1 MERYKKLFSQFLP
14 SLTNIQN
21 SIARGELH
29 QKFGASVKNLKDVW
43 MKCLKLYP
51 TSLRFLTD
59 INDVKTVSY
68 F

>member
-21 SIARGELH
+21 SIARRQLY
-29 QKFGASVKNLKDVW
+29 QKFGTSVKNLKEVW
-43 MKCLKLYP
+43 IK
-51 TSLRFLTD
+51 FQTD
-59 INDVKTVSY
+59 INDAKTVSY

>member
-21 SIARGELH
+21 SLARGQLY

-43 MKCLKLYP
+43 IKFQ
-51 TSLRFLTD
+51 TN

>member
-21 SIARGELH
+21 SIARRQLD
-29 QKFGASVKNLKDVW
+29 QKFGTSVKNLKEVW
-43 MKCLKLYP
+43 IK
-51 TSLRFLTD
+51 FQTD